1 MDKQRGS
8 KLSLFL
14 MELIVAILFFSLSAA
29 VCVRLFTNAHL
40 MAERTENLSNAVIW
54 SQNLSETFTAK
65 KGNLTEIAD
74 LYPDSY
80 FSEDTL
86 ILFFNEDW
94 KEVDESL
101 SQASYEVV
109 LKVRKD
115 LASNVYQDV
124 TDYNIDY
131 EGDAMVGNIAV
142 MDIRGG
148 GDVLMEI
155 PSDDS
160 QILYKTDVDFYIGKG
175 VS

>member
-1 MDKQRGS
+1 MGSHNRS

-54 SQNLSETFTAK
+54 SQNLSESFTAK
-65 KGNLTEIAD
+65 EGNLAKIAD

-86 ILFFNEDW
+86 ILFFNDNWE
-94 KEVDESL
+94 EVDKSL

-115 LASNVYQDV
+115 LASNVYADV
-124 TDYNIDY
+124 TDYNTAL
-131 EGDAMVGNIAV
+131 EGEALVGNIAV

-148 GDVLMEI
+148 NDVLMDI
-155 PSDDS
+155 PADDS
-160 QILYKTDVDFYIGKG
+160 KILFKTDVDVYIGKG